1 MQVVHPVCCGIDG
14 HAAQSTACLRRVN
27 NNGQIS
33 TEWRDFGTTYN
44 QLLTLRAWLTEQGC
58 PIVVLEST
66 GVYWKPIYHVLVET
80 LEVIIANA
88 RAVRQ
93 RPGKKTDKADAAWL
107 ADLLAHGL
115 VEPSFIPPPAVQA
128 LRDLTRT
135 RVALVQTRTQVQ
147 NRISKV
153 LEDTNIKVAHAMS
166 DLFGTSGRRMLK
178 ALCAGERDPH
188 KLATLAMGTLRR
200 KLPELEVALTG
211 QFTAHHG
218 RLIQGELELMELLE
232 RQIADLDAQIRQATE
247 AFEPQLEQL
256 QSIPGIKS
264 ITARDIIA
272 EIGAD
277 MRRFGSAT
285 RLSSWAGVSPGNN
298 ESAGKRRKGRTG
310 KGNRYLRRVLVQCA
324 WAARKTPT
332 FVGRTFRRLESRL
345 GRKKAAMAV
354 AHKIL
359 VIAYH
364 LLLDGTF
371 CDESR
376 YGRQEARQ
384 EEREKKRALAAL
396 ERLGYNVT
404 LSPVTEAAKMHTT
417 AV

>member
-1 MQVVHPVCCGIDG
+1 MVLTQEVNVMQVIHPVCCGIDG
-14 HAAQSTACLRRVN
+14 HAVQLTACLRRV
-27 NNGQIS
+27 GDDGTIH
-33 TEWRDFGTTYN
+33 TAWRDFGTTYD
-44 QLLTLRAWLTEQGC
+44 QLLALRAWLDEQRC
-58 PIVVLEST
+58 PIAVVEST

-80 LEVIIANA
+80 LEVVVANA

-107 ADLLAHGL
+107 AELLAHGL

-178 ALCAGERDPH
+178 ALCAGERNPH
-188 KLATLAMGTLRR
+188 TLAALALGTLRR

-232 RQIADLDAQIRQATE
+232 RQIAALDEQIRAAT
-247 AFEPQLEQL
+247 APFAPQLEQL
-256 QSIPGIKS
+256 QSIPGIKA

-277 MRRFGSAT
+277 MSRFGSAT
-285 RLSSWAGVSPGNN
+285 RVSSWAGVSPGNN
-298 ESAGKRRKGRTG
+298 ESAGKRRKGRTR

-332 FVGRTFRRLESRL
+332 FIGRTFRRLESRL

-359 VIAYH
+359 VILYH
-364 LLLDGTF
+364 VLMDGTF
-371 CDESR
+371 YDESR
-376 YGRQEARQ
+376 YDRHDAR
-384 EEREKKRALAAL
+384 EEDRDKNRALAAL
-396 ERLGYNVT
+396 ERLGYAVT
-404 LSPVTEAAKMHTT
+404 LSPVR
-417 AV
+417 

>member
-1 MQVVHPVCCGIDG
+1 MVV
-14 HAAQSTACLRRVN
+14 
-27 NNGQIS
+27 
-33 TEWRDFGTTYN
+33 
-44 QLLTLRAWLTEQGC
+44 
-58 PIVVLEST
+58 
-66 GVYWKPIYHVLVET
+66 
-80 LEVIIANA
+80 ANA
-88 RAVRQ
+88 RSVRQ

-107 ADLLAHGL
+107 AELLAHGL
-115 VEPSFIPPPAVQA
+115 IDPSFIPPPAIQA

-178 ALCAGERDPH
+178 ALCAGERNPT
-188 KLATLAMGTLRR
+188 KLAALALGTLRR
-200 KLPELEVALTG
+200 KLPDLEVALTG
-211 QFTAHHG
+211 QFPEHHG
-218 RLIQGELELMELLE
+218 RLMQGELELLELLE
-232 RQIADLDAQIRQATE
+232 RQIAELDAQIRAATE
-247 AFEPQLEQL
+247 PFAPQLAQL
-256 QSIPGIKS
+256 QSLPGVKG

-277 MRRFGSAT
+277 MSRFGSAR
-285 RLSSWAGVSPGNN
+285 RLASWAGMAPGNN

-332 FVGRTFRRLESRL
+332 FLGRTFRRLESRL

-359 VIAYH
+359 VITYH
-364 LLLDGTF
+364 LLSDGTF
-371 CDESR
+371 YDESR
-376 YGRQEARQ
+376 YDRQDARQEA
-384 EEREKKRALAAL
+384 REKKRALAML
-396 ERLGYNVT
+396 ESLGYHVT
-404 LSPVTEAAKMHTT
+404 LSPVT
-417 AV
+417 

>member
-1 MQVVHPVCCGIDG
+1 MHVVHPVCCGIDG
-14 HAAQSTACLRRVN
+14 HPAQLSACLRRVSDE
-27 NNGQIS
+27 GTIH
-33 TEWRDFGTTYN
+33 TEWRDFGTTYD
-44 QLLTLRAWLTEQGC
+44 QLLALRAWLDEQRC
-58 PIVVLEST
+58 PIVVIEST
-66 GVYWKPIYHVLVET
+66 GVYWKPIYHVLVQT
-80 LEVIIANA
+80 LEVVVANA
-88 RAVRQ
+88 RSVRQ

-107 ADLLAHGL
+107 AELLAHGL

-178 ALCAGERDPH
+178 ALCAGERNPQ
-188 KLATLAMGTLRR
+188 KLAAFAMGTLRR
-200 KLPELEVALTG
+200 KLPELALALTG

-218 RLIQGELELMELLE
+218 RLIQGELELMALLE
-232 RQIADLDAQIRQATE
+232 RQIADLDEQIRQATE
-247 AFEPQLEQL
+247 LFAPQLEQL
-256 QSIPGIKS
+256 HSIPGIKA

-277 MRRFGSAT
+277 MSRFGSAR

-298 ESAGKRRKGRTG
+298 ESAGKRRPGRTG

-332 FVGRTFRRLESRL
+332 CIGRTFRRLESRL

-354 AHKIL
+354 AHKLL
-359 VIAYH
+359 VIIYH
-364 LLLDGTF
+364 LLAEGTF
-371 CDESR
+371 YDESR
-376 YGRQEARQ
+376 YDHHDARQ
-384 EEREKKRALAAL
+384 EERDKKRAIAAL
-396 ERLGYNVT
+396 ERLGYAVT
-404 LSPVTEAAKMHTT
+404 VSPVM
-417 AV
+417 

>member
-14 HAAQSTACLRRVN
+14 HAKQLTACLRRAAEDGTVH
-27 NNGQIS
+27 
-33 TEWRDFGTTYN
+33 TEWREFATTYGE
-44 QLLTLRAWLTEQGC
+44 LLALRQWLDEQDC

-80 LEVIIANA
+80 VEVVIANA
-88 RAVRQ
+88 RSVRQ

-107 ADLLAHGL
+107 AELLAHGL
-115 VEPSFIPPPAVQA
+115 VQPSCIPSPAMQA

-135 RVALVQTRTQVQ
+135 RVALVQNRTQVQ

-153 LEDTNIKVAHAMS
+153 LEDTNIKVAHALS
-166 DLFGTSGRRMLK
+166 DLFGKSGRRMLK
-178 ALCAGERDPH
+178 ALCQGERDPK
-188 KLATLAMGTLRR
+188 KLAALALGTLRR
-200 KLPELEVALTG
+200 KLPDLELALTG
-211 QFTAHHG
+211 QFTEHHG

-232 RQIADLDAQIRQATE
+232 RQIIELDEQIREAT
-247 AFEPQLEQL
+247 APFALELELL
-256 QSIPGIKS
+256 QSIPGVKS

-277 MRRFGSAT
+277 MSRFGSAT
-285 RLSSWAGVSPGNN
+285 RLSSWAGVAPGNN
-298 ESAGKRRKGRTG
+298 ESAGKRRKGRTR

-332 FVGRTFRRLESRL
+332 FLGRTFRRLESRL

-359 VIAYH
+359 VIIYH
-364 LLLDGTF
+364 VLLEATGY
-371 CDESR
+371 DESR
-376 YGRQEARQ
+376 YDRQESREEARAKQ
-384 EEREKKRALAAL
+384 RALKAL
-396 ERLGYNVT
+396 ERLGYEVT
-404 LSPVTEAAKMHTT
+404 LSPVT
-417 AV
+417 

>member
-14 HAAQSTACLRRVN
+14 HAAQLTACLRRV
-27 NNGQIS
+27 GDDGTIS
-33 TEWRDFGTTYN
+33 TEWRDFGTTYD
-44 QLLTLRAWLTEQGC
+44 QLLTCRTWLNEQGC

-66 GVYWKPIYHVLVET
+66 GVYWKPIYHVLVTT
-80 LEVIIANA
+80 LEVVVANA
-88 RAVRQ
+88 RSVRQ

-107 ADLLAHGL
+107 AELLAHGL
-115 VEPSFIPPPAVQA
+115 VEPSFIPPPAIQA

-147 NRISKV
+147 NRISKL

-178 ALCAGERDPH
+178 ALCAGERHPK
-188 KLATLAMGTLRR
+188 KLAALAMGTLRR
-200 KLPELEVALTG
+200 KMPALEVALTG

-218 RLIQGELELMELLE
+218 RLMQRELELMELLE
-232 RQIADLDAQIRQATE
+232 RQIAELDAQIREATE
-247 AFEPQLEQL
+247 PFAPQLEQL
-256 QSIPGIKS
+256 QSLPGVKA

-272 EIGAD
+272 EIGPD
-277 MRRFGSAT
+277 MSRFGSAK
-285 RLSSWAGVSPGNN
+285 RLASWAGVAPGNN
-298 ESAGKRRKGRTG
+298 ESAGKRRKGRTR

-332 FVGRTFRRLESRL
+332 FFGRTFRRLESRL

-359 VIAYH
+359 VITYH
-364 LLLDGTF
+364 LLSDGTLY
-371 CDESR
+371 DEAR
-376 YGRQEARQ
+376 YDRQDARQEAW
-384 EEREKKRALAAL
+384 EKQRALAAL
-396 ERLGYNVT
+396 ERLGYTVT
-404 LSPVTEAAKMHTT
+404 LSPVA
-417 AV
+417 